1 MKTYLAAISIDF
13 EEEEILIEA
22 NSPEQA
28 IEKMFMTYGFDSD
41 SIIIYHEIDREYAE
55 MLGYDTY

>member
-41 SIIIYHEIDREYAE
+41 SIIIYHEIDEEYAE
-55 MLGYDTY
+55 QLGYDTY